1 MEAEFVAHY
10 LGASMLTKG
19 TTGLGSMQKPLKEK
33 YFAFRKSSE
42 NKLGPEMGIRIN
54 PSGIT
59 LRFPGSHPGQENDD
73 FYEISSIHF
82 VEAVRFVHTK
92 FKDKKTHFA
101 FVPLDE
107 SHAAN
112 TGQEKLFTQLDKKFK
127 HLEKIS
133 HPPMLAC
140 VMRRPTGVKAVDCH
154 VFIVQHPEDALQM
167 ASMIHRFQAGP
178 GVYDRR
184 SYGPPA
190 SGPVRRDYPGPDVIP
205 QNRGEPPRELAS
217 PRETPLTRDQGEDY
231 AIYRGRGLELR
242 NEHFR
247 TNGQP
252 QGPDPDRREFELNKS
267 FDRNSSGHPSYD
279 RRPSDER
286 FRQNYGDDRGRPAG
300 ERDDDYVERRPREYR
315 TNAAMVERDSY
326 GREYQFDN
334 AISHGRQK
342 SGDSGSGRLRYGC
355 DKSGAMSPRNE
366 YGGRLERHSDIIPQ
380 GRYNQ
385 HPNRPDMDHIV
396 GGRPVSGNIQ
406 DEPPLRRSYNEQS
419 FPRPAGPHSPP
430 HSPRGR
436 SPPGDMSPAATRSP
450 RSRSPPP
457 EEDVCSASN
466 IESRQE
472 FDVHGK
478 PIAKVPPNRHA
489 GVRVLP
495 SLPIPGARSHLKP
508 VTPPP
513 DLTSPNE
520 KEVKKAPMYNFET
533 KEDSDSD
540 NPYDNAPEK
549 RIKDDYA
556 RKDRLLSDESAFA
569 ERRMEVRRNQDPNKI
584 KSDGFKYGSSVY
596 TSGSPNQNIR
606 QTSEPQQWSFY
617 EEKEKFMRKDQA
629 KPGGWQREYKSKSA
643 YEFSQPNYGS
653 DYSDSGQHGV
663 KDAEIADM
671 FSKMRTGPGAR
682 HDVDFER
689 GLGYLP

>member
-1 MEAEFVAHY
+1 
-10 LGASMLTKG
+10 MLNKG
-19 TTGLGSMQKPLKEK
+19 TTGLGSIQKPLKEK
-33 YFAFRKSSE
+33 YFAFRKSAE
-42 NKLGPEMGIRIN
+42 NKLGPEIGIRVN
-54 PSGIT
+54 PSG
-59 LRFPGSHPGQENDD
+59 LSLLFPGSHPGQENED

-82 VEAVRFVHTK
+82 VEAVRFVHAK
-92 FKDKKTHFA
+92 FKDKKTHYA

-107 SHAAN
+107 SPAAN

-133 HPPMLAC
+133 HPPMLAS

-154 VFIVQHPEDALQM
+154 VFVVQHPEDALQI
-167 ASMIHRFQAGP
+167 ASMIRRFQAGP
-178 GVYDRR
+178 GLYDRR
-184 SYGPPA
+184 SYGPTA
-190 SGPVRRDYPGPDVIP
+190 SGPVRRDYPDPDVIP
-205 QNRGEPPRELAS
+205 QNREPPRELAS
-217 PRETPLTRDQGEDY
+217 PRDMPPARDQGEDY

-247 TNGQP
+247 TNEP
-252 QGPDPDRREFELNKS
+252 PRGPEPDRREFEPNRS
-267 FDRNSSGHPSYD
+267 FDRNSSGFPGYD
-279 RRPSDER
+279 RKAPDER
-286 FRQNYGDDRGRPAG
+286 FRQSYSDDKGRMGG

-326 GREYQFDN
+326 GREYEFDN

-342 SGDSGSGRLRYGC
+342 SGDSGSGRPRYGS

-366 YGGRLERHSDIIPQ
+366 YGGRPERHSDIIPQ

-385 HPNRPDMDHIV
+385 YPNRADIDQFA
-396 GGRPVSGNIQ
+396 GGRPVSGNLR
-406 DEPPLRRSYNEQS
+406 DEPPLRRSYHEQS
-419 FPRPAGPHSPP
+419 FPRLAGPQSPP

-436 SPPGDMSPAATRSP
+436 SPPGERSPAVTRSP

-466 IESRQE
+466 LESRQE
-472 FDVHGK
+472 VDAHGK

-495 SLPIPGARSHLKP
+495 SLPIPGARMQLKP

-513 DLTSPNE
+513 DLTSPN
-520 KEVKKAPMYNFET
+520 KKDIQKGPAYNFDS

-540 NPYDNAPEK
+540 NPYDNAPDK
-549 RIKDDYA
+549 LTKDDYA

-569 ERRMEVRRNQDPNKI
+569 ERRMENRRNQDPSRV
-584 KSDGFKYGSSVY
+584 KSDGFNYGSSVY
-596 TSGSPNQNIR
+596 TSGSPRPNVR
-606 QTSEPQQWSFY
+606 QTGEPQQWSFY
-617 EEKEKFMRKDQA
+617 EEKEKFMQKD
-629 KPGGWQREYKSKSA
+629 KKDGWQREYKSKSA
-643 YEFSQPNYGS
+643 YEFSPPNFESGYGN
-653 DYSDSGQHGV
+653 SGQHGA

-671 FSKMRTGPGAR
+671 FSKMRAGPGAGPGAR